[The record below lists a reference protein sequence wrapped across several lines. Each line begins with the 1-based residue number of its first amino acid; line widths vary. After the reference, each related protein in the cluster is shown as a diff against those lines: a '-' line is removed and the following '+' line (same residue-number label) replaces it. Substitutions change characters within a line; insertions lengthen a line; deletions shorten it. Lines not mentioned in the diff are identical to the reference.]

1 MNNTNTSIQ
10 HEGSSFKVG
19 LHDFLYRLTLDN
31 WVKSEF
37 SIGELQGGL
46 TKQLKIARD
55 SGNDVDKSRL
65 LLIRSQLKSAQEKID
80 RKNTKQKPRRS
91 HE

>member
-19 LHDFLYRLTLDN
+19 LHDFLYRLTLGN

-37 SIGELQGGL
+37 SIGELQSSL

-55 SGNDVDKSRL
+55 SSNEVDKSR
-65 LLIRSQLKSAQEKID
+65 
-80 RKNTKQKPRRS
+80 
-91 HE
+91 